1 MLQPLLFLGFSILA
15 TVSAQLLLKKGMMIM
30 GQLNF
35 SFSNLL
41 NLFVQ
46 IFHNVYLFFGLVFFG
61 LAFFSWLFVLSKLQ
75 LNIAYPVIASLNFGL
90 VTVGS
95 WLLFKEELSSFHI
108 LGIGVIIFGIFLLL
122 KP

>member
-35 SFSNLL
+35 SLSNLL

-46 IFHNVYLFFGLVFFG
+46 IFQNVYLFFGLVFFG

-75 LNIAYPVIASLNFGL
+75 LNIAYPVITSLNFSL

-95 WLLFKEELSSFHI
+95 WLLFKEELSPFHI

>member
-1 MLQPLLFLGFSILA
+1 MSQSLLFLGFSILA
-15 TVSAQLLLKKGMMIM
+15 TVSAQLLLKKGMMVM

-46 IFHNVYLFFGLVFFG
+46 IFQNVYLFFGLVFFG

-75 LNIAYPVIASLNFGL
+75 LNIAYPVITSLNFGL
-90 VTVGS
+90 VTIGS
-95 WLLFKEELSSFHI
+95 RLLFKEELSSFHI